1 MNAQNGS
8 FVVVILAG
16 RFGLRFLFDTMV
28 KLAHEAVFVY
38 TKLKFRIASVTPGPL
53 LDLFFKISTPLC
65 SVMLDFNENGERSST
80 QIVRRHGSNNNSDR
94 FRFGQTQ
101 NSHRKCDL

>member
-1 MNAQNGS
+1 MKIWADETMSAQIGP

-38 TKLKFRIASVTPGPL
+38 TKLKFRIASATPGPL
-53 LDLFFKISTPLC
+53 LGLFSEKRLRC
-65 SVMLDFNENGERSST
+65 
-80 QIVRRHGSNNNSDR
+80 
-94 FRFGQTQ
+94 
-101 NSHRKCDL
+101 